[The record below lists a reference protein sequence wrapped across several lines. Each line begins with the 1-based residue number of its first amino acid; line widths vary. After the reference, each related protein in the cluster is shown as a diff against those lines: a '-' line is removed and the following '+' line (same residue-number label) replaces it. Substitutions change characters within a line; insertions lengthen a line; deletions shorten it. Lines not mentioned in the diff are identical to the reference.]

1 MALCKS
7 LTHPLIFG
15 DIEMLNL
22 ELLLELVPYL
32 SIGLMLI
39 IGSVRDSKPVTMTR
53 VSVRARIRRFCT
65 NFYDPS
71 MYMRIGR
78 STWCGPRVGRLYV
91 AHSEGARKPFSLGYL
106 ILAFY
111 SGPCGGVTNLDR
123 RGPLALSMDHGSR
136 TLSAYA
142 TLGPRGL
149 FAKICPIAR
158 TESTTVKTVDS
169 HRLDNGITTDLDD
182 FTF

>member
-1 MALCKS
+1 
-7 LTHPLIFG
+7 
-15 DIEMLNL
+15 MLNL

-53 VSVRARIRRFCT
+53 VSVRARIRRFYT
-65 NFYDPS
+65 NFYDPAWR
-71 MYMRIGR
+71 MRIGR
-78 STWCGPRVGRLYV
+78 ATWMGPRIGRLYV
-91 AHSEGARKPFSLGYL
+91 AYNGAGL
-106 ILAFY
+106 ILGFY
-111 SGPCGGVTNLDR
+111 SGPCGGFTNLDR

-158 TESTTVKTVDS
+158 TESTVKTVDS
-169 HRLDNGITTDLDD
+169 HRLDNGITTDLNGQSPQD
-182 FTF
+182 FKF